1 MSLPKQFQIKES
13 IKELRK
19 LQRSCIPMLSKRI
32 RVLIE
37 FKKHEETGISKREVA
52 AATGANHNSVQA
64 WRNLYMKGGIEALLG
79 YVKHEGRPSLL
90 TNEEHILIEKKLKD
104 PKNGL
109 RGYVELQQW
118 VENEFNKH
126 IKYNTL
132 LKYSIR
138 NFSSKIKVARKS
150 HVKKNQKEVDSFK
163 KTSVKNAKK

>member
-1 MSLPKQFQIKES
+1 MSHPKQFQIKES

-19 LQRSCIPMLSKRI
+19 LQSSCIPMLSKRI

-37 FKKHEETGISKREVA
+37 FKKHEKTGVSKREVA
-52 AATGANHNSVQA
+52 DATGANHNSVQA
-64 WRNLYMKGGIEALLG
+64 WRNLYIKGGIGSLLG
-79 YVKHEGRPSLL
+79 YIKHEGRPSLL
-90 TNEEHILIEKKLKD
+90 SDEEHKLVEKKLKD

-118 VENEFNKH
+118 IETEFNKS

-138 NFSSKIKVARKS
+138 NFGSKIKVARKS
-150 HVKKNQKEVDSFK
+150 HVKKDQREVETFK
-163 KTSVKNAKK
+163 KTLVKNARK